1 MVPWAF
7 PKFLL
12 FECCR
17 SVERVM
23 KGNKWKYCC
32 FENGEIEETEV
43 REIHDVFDWW
53 SNIRLWS
60 IKNIMDIH
68 VDFGLKKVWEKLM
81 VRGFFMK
88 NLKTVKIKPSDALF
102 SFTVILT
109 SFCPLLYV
117 CGHYTI
123 GLFICYFVT
132 YFLYKKSVSW
142 WKWEK

>member
-68 VDFGLKKVWEKLM
+68 VDFGLKKSMRKIDGARFFYEKSQDS
-81 VRGFFMK
+81 K
-88 NLKTVKIKPSDALF
+88 N
-102 SFTVILT
+102 
-109 SFCPLLYV
+109 
-117 CGHYTI
+117 
-123 GLFICYFVT
+123 
-132 YFLYKKSVSW
+132 
-142 WKWEK
+142 